1 MPTILL
7 ADDDVT
13 LMERLAT
20 LLGDQ
25 GYTVLRANQVQYAE
39 LLLREQTFDL
49 ILLDPDMGRG
59 DGWVLLGAAAASTP
73 VIVISGQGLEEDIVR
88 GLDSGATDYLAKPF
102 GTAEL
107 LARMRTRMR
116 ERERSAQLVAANE
129 LAAAPASET
138 PTPRAAPAAAPP
150 PPLSPAS
157 ARRRDLRAP
166 GDDDGEAVFM
176 SYGEEGRL
184 LRDARPE
191 AAADIGDIA
200 QLPLGQRLH
209 AARMRKRLT
218 LVQAEL
224 ETRPSVPMHYIQA
237 MEEEKFSLLPRGAMA
252 EELLRSYAT
261 FVGVDVPSAL
271 EEYNRLHYI
280 APSAP
285 VEGLGGAPA
294 PRRMPAWVIGVV
306 AALLAV
312 TIGCGSIWAYDAAG
326 VRAVMERIGLPAA
339 PAANPPATPQP

>member
-20 LLGDQ
+20 LLGNE

-39 LLLREQTFDL
+39 LMLREQSFDL

-59 DGWVLLGAAAASTP
+59 DGWVLMGAAVASTP

-88 GLDSGATDYLAKPF
+88 GLDAGAADYLAKPF

-107 LARMRTRMR
+107 LARMRTRLR
-116 ERERSAQLVAANE
+116 ERERSAMPVAAAAE
-129 LAAAPASET
+129 MAAPANE
-138 PTPRAAPAAAPP
+138 PATPRAAPAPA
-150 PPLSPAS
+150 PLSPAS
-157 ARRRDLRAP
+157 SRRRDLRAP
-166 GDDDGEAVFM
+166 GDEEGEPVFM

-184 LRDARPE
+184 VRDARSE
-191 AAADIGDIA
+191 DAVDMGDIG

-224 ETRPSVPMHYIQA
+224 ETKPSVPMHYIQA

-261 FVGVDVPSAL
+261 FVGVDVPGAL

-280 APSAP
+280 APAAP

-294 PRRMPAWVIGVV
+294 PRRMPGWVIGVV

-339 PAANPPATPQP
+339 PAANPPATAQP

>member
-39 LLLREQTFDL
+39 LMLREQSFDL
-49 ILLDPDMGRG
+49 VLLDPDMGRG
-59 DGWVLLGAAAASTP
+59 DGWVLLGAAAANTP

-88 GLDSGATDYLAKPF
+88 GLDAGATDYLAKPF

-107 LARMRTRMR
+107 LARMRIRMR
-116 ERERSAQLVAANE
+116 ERERLTQLVAATE
-129 LAAAPASET
+129 LVTPAAEPASSPAPAPS
-138 PTPRAAPAAAPP
+138 PA
-150 PPLSPAS
+150 PLSAAS
-157 ARRRDLRAP
+157 SRRRDLRAP
-166 GDDDGEAVFM
+166 GDEGEPVFM

-184 LRDARPE
+184 VRDARPE
-191 AAADIGDIA
+191 DAVDIGDIG

-280 APSAP
+280 APAVP
-285 VEGLGGAPA
+285 VEGLGGAAA
-294 PRRMPAWVIGVV
+294 PRRMPGWVIGVV

-312 TIGCGSIWAYDAAG
+312 AIGCGSIWAYDAAG
-326 VRAVMERIGLPAA
+326 VRAMMERVGLPAA
-339 PAANPPATPQP
+339 PAANPPATAQP

>member
-39 LLLREQTFDL
+39 LLLREQSFDL
-49 ILLDPDMGRG
+49 VLLDPDMGRG
-59 DGWVLLGAAAASTP
+59 DGWVLLGAAVASTP

-88 GLDSGATDYLAKPF
+88 GLDAGAADYLAKPF

-116 ERERSAQLVAANE
+116 ERERSAMPVAAAE
-129 LAAAPASET
+129 L
-138 PTPRAAPAAAPP
+138 AAPAAGPTTPLAAPP
-150 PPLSPAS
+150 PAEPPRPAAS
-157 ARRRDLRAP
+157 RRRDLRSP
-166 GDDDGEAVFM
+166 GDDDGEPVFM

-184 LRDARPE
+184 LRDARPQDAVE
-191 AAADIGDIA
+191 MGDIG

-271 EEYNRLHYI
+271 EEYQRLHYI
-280 APSAP
+280 APAAP
-285 VEGLGGAPA
+285 VESLGGAAA
-294 PRRMPAWVIGVV
+294 PRRMPGWVIGVV

-326 VRAVMERIGLPAA
+326 VRAVMERMGLPAA
-339 PAANPPATPQP
+339 PAASPPATPQP